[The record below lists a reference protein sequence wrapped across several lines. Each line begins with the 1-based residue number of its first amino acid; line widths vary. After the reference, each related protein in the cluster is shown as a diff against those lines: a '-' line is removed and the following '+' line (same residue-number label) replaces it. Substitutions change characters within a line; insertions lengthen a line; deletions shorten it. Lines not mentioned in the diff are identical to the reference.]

1 MNIEQSSG
9 QGDEKVMDIQIEKE
23 MVAYF
28 IMKNRKKRTQWE
40 LESTRKRDEG
50 ISRFIN
56 GTYLDSKLFIPIQ
69 DRNSKNVLSMIKKM
83 GGTDKAYV
91 MSSSSCEYVSAKE
104 GVLLGQYYECMFIY
118 FGSGIAYYHEE
129 WEGGSKGEYI
139 LNGKTKG

>member
-28 IMKNRKKRTQWE
+28 IMQNRKKRTQWE

-104 GVLLGQYYECMFIY
+104 GVLLGQYYECMFI
-118 FGSGIAYYHEE
+118 
-129 WEGGSKGEYI
+129 
-139 LNGKTKG
+139 

>member
-69 DRNSKNVLSMIKKM
+69 DRNSKNVLSIIKKM
-83 GGTDKAYV
+83 GGTDKAYI
-91 MSSSSCEYVSAKE
+91 MSSSGCEYVSAKE

-118 FGSGIAYYHEE
+118 FGNGIAYYHEE
-129 WEGGSKGEYI
+129 WEGCSKVEYL
-139 LNGKTKG
+139 LN

>member
-1 MNIEQSSG
+1 
-9 QGDEKVMDIQIEKE
+9 MDIQIEKE

-69 DRNSKNVLSMIKKM
+69 DRNSKNVLSMIKKWVGQTKHM
-83 GGTDKAYV
+83 LCHRVAVSTFLLKKEYCLGNIRVYV
-91 MSSSSCEYVSAKE
+91 
-104 GVLLGQYYECMFIY
+104 
-118 FGSGIAYYHEE
+118 
-129 WEGGSKGEYI
+129 YI
-139 LNGKTKG
+139 FWKWNSILP

>member
-1 MNIEQSSG
+1 
-9 QGDEKVMDIQIEKE
+9 MDIQIEKE

-50 ISRFIN
+50 VSRFIN

-91 MSSSSCEYVSAKE
+91 MSSSKIGRASCRERV
-104 GVLLGQYYECMFIY
+104 
-118 FGSGIAYYHEE
+118 
-129 WEGGSKGEYI
+129 
-139 LNGKTKG
+139 

>member
-1 MNIEQSSG
+1 
-9 QGDEKVMDIQIEKE
+9 MDIQIEKE

-91 MSSSSCEYVSAKE
+91 MSSSSCEYVSAKKE
-104 GVLLGQYYECMFIY
+104 YCLGNIMSVCL
-118 FGSGIAYYHEE
+118 
-129 WEGGSKGEYI
+129 YI
-139 LNGKTKG
+139 LEME

>member
-28 IMKNRKKRTQWE
+28 IMQNRKKRTQWE

-118 FGSGIAYYHEE
+118 FGRQTGRKDKIIGRS
-129 WEGGSKGEYI
+129 
-139 LNGKTKG
+139 NTT

>member
-1 MNIEQSSG
+1 
-9 QGDEKVMDIQIEKE
+9 MDIQIEKE

-69 DRNSKNVLSMIKKM
+69 DRNSKNVLSIIKKM
-83 GGTDKAYV
+83 GGTDKAYI
-91 MSSSSCEYVSAKE
+91 MSSSGCEYVSAKE
-104 GVLLGQYYECMFIY
+104 GVLLGQYYE
-118 FGSGIAYYHEE
+118 
-129 WEGGSKGEYI
+129 
-139 LNGKTKG
+139 

>member
-1 MNIEQSSG
+1 
-9 QGDEKVMDIQIEKE
+9 MDIQIEKE

-69 DRNSKNVLSMIKKM
+69 DRNSKNVLSMIKKWV
-83 GGTDKAYV
+83 GQTKHILCHRVAVSTFLLKKECCLGNI
-91 MSSSSCEYVSAKE
+91 MSVC
-104 GVLLGQYYECMFIY
+104 L
-118 FGSGIAYYHEE
+118 
-129 WEGGSKGEYI
+129 YI
-139 LNGKTKG
+139 LEME

>member
-1 MNIEQSSG
+1 
-9 QGDEKVMDIQIEKE
+9 MDIQIEKE

-28 IMKNRKKRTQWE
+28 IMQNRKKRTQWE

-118 FGSGIAYYHEE
+118 FGNGISYYHEE
-129 WEGGSKGEYI
+129 WEGGSKGEYL
-139 LNGKTKG
+139 LNGKTKGRRVGER

>member
-28 IMKNRKKRTQWE
+28 IMQNRKKRTQWE

-118 FGSGIAYYHEE
+118 FGNGIAYYAIPFP
-129 WEGGSKGEYI
+129 KYI
-139 LNGKTKG
+139 NIHS

>member
-69 DRNSKNVLSMIKKM
+69 DRNSKNVLSM
-83 GGTDKAYV
+83 T
-91 MSSSSCEYVSAKE
+91 SSSCEYVSAKE

-118 FGSGIAYYHEE
+118 FGNGIAYYHEE
-129 WEGGSKGEYI
+129 WEGGSKGEYL
-139 LNGKTKG
+139 LNGKTKGRRVGER